1 MIKRLLLS
9 TLLLT
14 SAVNIQADDS
24 WASFFGAFLGALF
37 GSSSNQS
44 TKPTTIIHVPI
55 PVQTTPKCACGATAK
70 DGYRMRSLTC
80 CGAVVCDS
88 CWKSRVETASR
99 KGDYPKCHACGKTF
113 GDIQV
118 QNPRP
123 SAPPVNVKNNN
134 SSIYN
139 NQIMCASG
147 CYSASQVK
155 FKCGH
160 GMCKSCLRSRVD
172 KARKEAQGGQPY
184 VTCPACGDMLTL
196 DIINRV

>member
-1 MIKRLLLS
+1 MIKKLLLNI
-9 TLLLT
+9 LLLT
-14 SAVNIQADDS
+14 SAFNLQADNS

-37 GSSSNQS
+37 GSSSNQPVQ
-44 TKPTTIIHVPI
+44 PTTIIHVPV
-55 PVQTTPKCACGATAK
+55 PAQTVPKCACGATVK
-70 DGYRMRSLTC
+70 GGYKMRTLTC
-80 CGAVVCDS
+80 CEAVVCDS
-88 CWKSRVETASR
+88 CWKSRVETAFR
-99 KGDYPKCHACGKTF
+99 KGDYPKCHVCGKTV

-123 SAPPVNVKNNN
+123 SAPPANMKINH

-147 CYSASQVK
+147 CHSASEVK

-160 GMCKSCLRSRVD
+160 GMCKSCLRSRVG

-184 VTCPACGDMLTL
+184 VTCPTCSDMLTL
-196 DIINRV
+196 DIINCV